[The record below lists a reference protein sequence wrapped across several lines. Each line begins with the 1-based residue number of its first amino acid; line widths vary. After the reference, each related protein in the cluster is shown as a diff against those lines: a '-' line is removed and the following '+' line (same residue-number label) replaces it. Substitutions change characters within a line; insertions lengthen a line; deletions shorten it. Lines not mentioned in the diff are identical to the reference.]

1 MSFHKQAS
9 ILFHRSQKLAARPP
23 SIPVALAPDRNH
35 HEALFHWLD
44 NLPMR
49 GEHPVPEEP
58 KQTGS
63 QQQYQQPVEGRVDG
77 PI

>member
-9 ILFHRSQKLAARPP
+9 ILFHCSQKLAARPP
-23 SIPVALAPDRNH
+23 SIPVAI
-35 HEALFHWLD
+35 ALIAIIMKRYSTGWTT
-44 NLPMR
+44 LPMR

-63 QQQYQQPVEGRVDG
+63 Q
-77 PI
+77 